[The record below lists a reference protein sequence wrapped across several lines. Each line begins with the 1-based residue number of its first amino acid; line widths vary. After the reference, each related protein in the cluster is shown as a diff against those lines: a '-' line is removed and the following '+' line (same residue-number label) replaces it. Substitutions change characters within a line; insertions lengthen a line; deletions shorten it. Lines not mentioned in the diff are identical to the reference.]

1 MKGQGFITAGTS
13 TAQQVHRGRLF
24 RKYFLLILALVCGA
38 LLVSGWISA
47 YFSYRENKSTL
58 ASMQHDKA
66 HTAALRIEHFIRQ
79 VEQQLSIVALP
90 PLDMGT
96 AGIEQ
101 RRFEFLK
108 LLRQV
113 PAVSDVAQIDAN
125 GSELIKVSRLG
136 MDVLGSSINRSLDPA
151 FLGAKQAKTW
161 YGPVYFRKETEPY
174 MAIAVRSGSG
184 AGAVTVVEV
193 NLKFIWDVVT
203 RIKIG
208 NKGKAYVVDRTGHL
222 IADPDIGLVL
232 GKTDLSRLAQVKS
245 ALNVQDISDEP
256 AMIAH
261 DLSGLEVLTAYAD
274 VESLGWKVF
283 VEQPVAEVYA
293 TLYATVRR
301 TGIMM
306 VAGLLLSALAALWLA
321 RGLVH
326 PIRLLQ
332 EGAQKVGAGEL
343 DQKIEVKTG
352 DELESLAEQFNNM
365 TERLRDSYSS
375 LERKVDER
383 TAEVQRQ
390 AHELAEWNRT
400 LELRVAEGVSQ
411 IEQMSQL
418 KRFLSPQIAD
428 LIVNGATDD
437 PLKSH
442 RREITVV
449 FLDLRGFTAFT
460 ETADPE
466 EVMGVLQEYHN
477 QMGRQI
483 MAHNGTIEHF
493 AGDGIMIV
501 FNDPVVIDNPAWEA
515 VSMSIQMQAD
525 FACLSQRWKRHGYEL
540 QMGIG
545 IAQGYATI
553 GVIGFEGRCDYNAIG
568 IVCNLASRL
577 CGEAKAGQILVSQK
591 VFSFVEDLV
600 IAKPVGE
607 LNLKGF
613 HKPVPAFN
621 VIGLK

>member
-1 MKGQGFITAGTS
+1 
-13 TAQQVHRGRLF
+13 
-24 RKYFLLILALVCGA
+24 
-38 LLVSGWISA
+38 
-47 YFSYRENKSTL
+47 
-58 ASMQHDKA
+58 
-66 HTAALRIEHFIRQ
+66 
-79 VEQQLSIVALP
+79 
-90 PLDMGT
+90 
-96 AGIEQ
+96 
-101 RRFEFLK
+101 
-108 LLRQV
+108 
-113 PAVSDVAQIDAN
+113 
-125 GSELIKVSRLG
+125 
-136 MDVLGSSINRSLDPA
+136 
-151 FLGAKQAKTW
+151 
-161 YGPVYFRKETEPY
+161 

-184 AGAVTVVEV
+184 TGAVTVVEV
-193 NLKFIWDVVT
+193 NLKFIWDVVM

-208 NKGKAYVVDRTGHL
+208 SKGKAYVVDSTGHL

-232 GKTDLSRLAQVKS
+232 GKTNLSHLAQVKS
-245 ALNVQDISDEP
+245 ALNVQDRSDEP
-256 AMIAH
+256 AMIARDH
-261 DLSGLEVLTAYAD
+261 SGSEVLTAYAD
-274 VESLGWKVF
+274 VEPLGWKVF

-293 TLYATVRR
+293 TLYATIRR
-301 TGIMM
+301 TGILMM
-306 VAGLLLSALAALWLA
+306 AGLLFSALAALWLA
-321 RGLVH
+321 RSLVH
-326 PIRLLQ
+326 PIRILQ
-332 EGAQKVGAGEL
+332 EGAQKVGAGQL

-352 DELESLAEQFNNM
+352 DEIESLADQFNNM
-365 TERLRDSYSS
+365 TERLRESYSG

-400 LELRVAEGVSQ
+400 LELRVAEGVRQ
-411 IEQMSQL
+411 IEHMGQL

-428 LIVNGATDD
+428 LIVNSATDD

-477 QMGRQI
+477 QMGRRI
-483 MAHNGTIEHF
+483 IAHNGTIEHF

-515 VSMSIQMQAD
+515 VSMSIQMQDD
-525 FACLSQRWKRHGYEL
+525 FSGLSKAWKRHGYDL
-540 QMGIG
+540 HMGIG

-553 GVIGFEGRCDYNAIG
+553 GVIGFEGRRDYNAIG
-568 IVCNLASRL
+568 VVCNLASRL

-600 IAKPVGE
+600 IAEAVGD

-613 HKPVPAFN
+613 HKPVPTFN
-621 VIGLK
+621 VNGLK